1 MNNLSKSRER
11 QGRGLKV
18 GASSACLQVQM
29 EAGMID
35 RSGMKQSVSNRR
47 RRQGGG
53 RGRSHGQVLY
63 DRVKNL
69 GFILREFGK
78 F

>member
-1 MNNLSKSRER
+1 M
-11 QGRGLKV
+11 

-29 EAGMID
+29 EAGVID
-35 RSGMKQSVSNRR
+35 RSGMKLSVNDRR

-63 DRVKNL
+63 DRVRDL
-69 GFILREFGK
+69 GFILSEFGN